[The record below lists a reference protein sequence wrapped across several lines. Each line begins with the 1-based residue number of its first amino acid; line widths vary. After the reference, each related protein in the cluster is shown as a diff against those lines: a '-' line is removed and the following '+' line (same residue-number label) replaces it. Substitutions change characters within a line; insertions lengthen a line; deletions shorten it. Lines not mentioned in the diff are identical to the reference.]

1 MVAMRGTTAL
11 LLALVA
17 LSGPAAAQASEDNYD
32 CDGSEGYDT
41 YSEMVTE
48 TDECGE
54 TSFED
59 SCGAHVTLNDND
71 VLDEM
76 LGACSGGG
84 GAGGSGNYAYEGV
97 SPPNMPEVLA
107 TMGCDMAAKAPHVRF
122 SWVAPNGNG
131 ADVDRFEVSVWS
143 ATNDMVRSY
152 APQAADVY
160 RMADGSFR
168 LVENGLKPGSYRAH
182 VKAFNSAGQ
191 SADGVSPHVE
201 VDAARPPATAVV
213 SAWGEAGE
221 VRVKAVSGSMADVC
235 NNPSSYAIKV
245 FAVPAGASA
254 DGSDDVEVRAL
265 DMASG
270 ASEHVFTTSS
280 DVLAEQSGHL
290 ANGKLYRFTVTA
302 SSALGT
308 AAPSALSTAVL
319 ARDAPTTPAIT
330 YCADGGFGCKRTDNC
345 TGALA
350 FDWAAATARGAAT
363 DRLTYTVRAFLDGAA
378 TPAQTVHSRQPALAL
393 TAMSWA
399 LGKELRF
406 EVRATASWGAGGA
419 AASYSSAWSDLTPA
433 TALTGPART
442 PAIAA
447 SVKLEGAGAGG
458 HDAVTVSWKSAS
470 LRWFPGEPA
479 VKRFTVKGVGSMGE
493 ASAVICAVEECRPG
507 MAWPGH
513 CENARCSEEY
523 VFSGQTHAAIRYDK
537 WDTAGISFSVV
548 AQAAFHS
555 NCAAAGTYRH
565 AVFLVGPPAPPAAVS
580 LAARTIRSSAGGA
593 LVVAFAPSAGA
604 AVASAPVTAYRV
616 ELFSDDIGYGAQKTG
631 EIAVPAGAAVPAAG
645 DAAAYTYTFSGLQNG
660 MRYYAK
666 VSAKNR
672 RDWGE
677 PSGASNVLDPMPVT
691 YLSVTGGALRF
702 DDVSVAQFNKD
713 PAVREQLTASVA
725 KAVSTASTV
734 AIAAGQVTITDVKG
748 QAAAAAAAAGAGGQ
762 RRLLMGTTLVVS
774 FDIDIPILP
783 DASGATSLASNYAAT
798 HAADLISLMLENN
811 GPSFMDALKAEL
823 RASQFDFVPSALENG
838 GIDKQ
843 VHENA
848 YTGPRA
854 YAGTGGGDGTV
865 QGLKAK
871 GVAGMSSY
879 AFALLLC
886 GVGVTVLGTT
896 LAVMARRRTLQVD
909 SGMGLSKQTTPGA
922 MSAGAQAADV
932 LGSPHKPTSSFGVA
946 GAGWQRASIK
956 APMQLGGG
964 TETSFFESDLT
975 DDDEAEDA
983 TPDDFVNPA
992 LAKHNAAKAAG
1003 KGGGGGAAKRG
1014 AADVAEAAKRQAL
1027 RKTSHQF
1034 MKSGSKKNLKRG
1046 SSAKTLAGKGGAGK
1060 AAANPMGMAM
1070 GGLDTLPDDGAES
1083 EFGSL

>member
-1 MVAMRGTTAL
+1 MVATMRGTTAL

-17 LSGPAAAQASEDNYD
+17 LSGAASAQSEDNYD

-54 TSFED
+54 TKFED

-76 LGACSGGG
+76 LGACSGSG

-107 TMGCDMAAKAPHVRF
+107 TMGCDMAKKAAHVRF

-143 ATNDMVRSY
+143 TNNDMVRSY
-152 APQAADVY
+152 APQAADFY

-168 LVENGLKPGSYRAH
+168 LVENDLKPGSYRAH

-201 VDAARPPATAVV
+201 VAAPRPPATAVV

-221 VRVKAVSGSMADVC
+221 VHVKAVSGNAADVC

-245 FAVPAGASA
+245 FAAGANA

-270 ASEHVFTTSS
+270 AMEHVFTTSS
-280 DVLAEQSGHL
+280 DTLAEQNGHL
-290 ANGKLYRFTVTA
+290 ANGKAYRFTVTA

-308 AAPSALSTAVL
+308 AAPSARSAAVL

-350 FDWAAATARGAAT
+350 FNWAAATARGAAT
-363 DRLTYTVRAFLDGAA
+363 DRLTYTVRAYLDGAA
-378 TPAQTVHSRQPALAL
+378 TPAQTVHSAAPALAL
-393 TAMSWA
+393 TQMGWA

-419 AASYSSAWSDLTPA
+419 AGSYSSAWSDLTPA

-447 SVKLEGAGAGG
+447 SVKLEGAGAG
-458 HDAVTVSWKSAS
+458 HDAVTVSWKTAS

-507 MAWPGH
+507 MAWPDY

-537 WDTAGISFSVV
+537 WDAAGIAFSVV

-555 NCAAAGTYRH
+555 NCAAAGTYEH

-593 LVVAFAPSAGA
+593 LVVSFAPSAGA

-631 EIAVPAGAAVPAAG
+631 EIAVPAGAAAPVAG
-645 DAAAYTYTFSGLQNG
+645 DATAYTYTFSGLQNG

-672 RDWGE
+672 RDWGV
-677 PSGASNVLDPMPVT
+677 PSKPSNMLDPMPVT

-734 AIAAGQVTITDVKG
+734 AVSAGQVTITDVKG
-748 QAAAAAAAAGAGGQ
+748 QAAAAAAGTAGG
-762 RRLLMGTTLVVS
+762 RRLLLGTTLVVS

-783 DASGATSLASNYAAT
+783 DASGATSLANNYAAT

-823 RASQFDFVPSALENG
+823 RASQFDFVPSALDNS
-838 GIDKQ
+838 GIDKK

-848 YTGPRA
+848 YDGPRA
-854 YAGTGGGDGTV
+854 YAGGAAGDGQV
-865 QGLKAK
+865 QGLKTK

-909 SGMGLSKQTTPGA
+909 SGMGNLQMGKTTPGA
-922 MSAGAQAADV
+922 MSAGGQAADV
-932 LGSPHKPTSSFGVA
+932 LGSPVKATSSFGVA

-975 DDDEAEDA
+975 DDDEEEDA
-983 TPDDFVNPA
+983 MPEDFINPA
-992 LAKHNAAKAAG
+992 LAKHNAANAAG
-1003 KGGGGGAAKRG
+1003 KGGAKS

-1046 SSAKTLAGKGGAGK
+1046 NSAKTLAGKGGADK
-1060 AAANPMGMAM
+1060 ATNPMGMAM
-1070 GGLDTLPDDGAES
+1070 GGLDKAALPDDGAES